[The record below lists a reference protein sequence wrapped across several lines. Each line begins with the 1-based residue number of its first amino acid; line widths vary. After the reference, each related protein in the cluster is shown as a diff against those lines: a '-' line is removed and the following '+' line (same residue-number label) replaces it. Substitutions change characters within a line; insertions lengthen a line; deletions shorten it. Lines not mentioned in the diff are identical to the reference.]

1 MIQIFLMRQF
11 HPIFAHKTKQ
21 IYSIQ
26 FPSRLLPEMIRIM
39 IIIKIPKKATSGKHL
54 ALGALA
60 VPLRLCLTTAAV
72 FSLLGKVF
80 AIAVVDP
87 HEGFTPLVVSPAKWR
102 LDRSSR
108 HPCPL
113 QQVQG
118 RSHDRTLHLNVPWLS
133 ARIAQWK
140 VSEDEPSNAAF
151 LDDITRR
158 THYYSG
164 YTIFLQVPGNQTHG
178 LVADRSEGG
187 KKNGIDL
194 VLLAPF

>member
-1 MIQIFLMRQF
+1 
-11 HPIFAHKTKQ
+11 
-21 IYSIQ
+21 
-26 FPSRLLPEMIRIM
+26 MIRIK
-39 IIIKIPKKATSGKHL
+39 IIFEIPKITTPGKHL

-60 VPLRLCLTTAAV
+60 VCFRLCLMTAAF
-72 FSLLGKVF
+72 FSLLRKFF

-87 HEGFTPLVVSPAKWR
+87 HEGITPLVALPAKGR
-102 LDRSSR
+102 LDRGSR

-113 QQVQG
+113 QQIQG
-118 RSHDRTLHLNVPWLS
+118 RSYDRALHLNVPGLS
-133 ARIAQWK
+133 ARISQWK
-140 VSEDEPSNAAF
+140 VSEDETSNAAF
-151 LDDITRR
+151 LDDIPRR

-178 LVADRSEGG
+178 LVANRSEGG

>member
-1 MIQIFLMRQF
+1 
-11 HPIFAHKTKQ
+11 
-21 IYSIQ
+21 
-26 FPSRLLPEMIRIM
+26 MIRITA
-39 IIIKIPKKATSGKHL
+39 IFEIPQKTTSGKHL

-60 VPLRLCLTTAAV
+60 VYLRLCLTTAAV
-72 FSLLGKVF
+72 FSLLSKFF

-87 HEGFTPLVVSPAKWR
+87 HEGFTPLVVSPAKRR
-102 LDRSSR
+102 LDRGSR

-133 ARIAQWK
+133 ARIAQGK

-158 THYYSG
+158 THDHCG
-164 YTIFLQVPGNQTHG
+164 QAVFFQVPGNQTHG
-178 LVADRSEGG
+178 LVADRSEG
-187 KKNGIDL
+187 
-194 VLLAPF
+194 